1 MCKLCGGSQI
11 CFHNNY
17 KSLCKE
23 CKGSQLCIHNKR
35 KNNCCL
41 CNFHLYLVNTQRKQI
56 NRCFKLSSITKNKHS
71 IEYLGCNI
79 DEFIKFFENKI
90 NYYNEF
96 IATDILMTFDNIH
109 IDHIKPVS
117 KFNLNNTDE
126 FYDCCHYTNLQPLLP
141 IENLKKS
148 NKWNKKKEKY
158 WNDNIKGNK
167 NYYEIFI

>member
-1 MCKLCGGSQI
+1 MVQIIVFIINLNILVLNAMDFKYVFIKDIEELVLNVVLVLKYVGIKKRKNMCKLCGGSQI

-17 KSLCKE
+17 KSLYKE

-96 IATDILMTFDNIH
+96 IATDIF
-109 IDHIKPVS
+109 
-117 KFNLNNTDE
+117 
-126 FYDCCHYTNLQPLLP
+126 
-141 IENLKKS
+141 
-148 NKWNKKKEKY
+148 
-158 WNDNIKGNK
+158 
-167 NYYEIFI
+167 